1 MHRAWV
7 LLLGLLGCSL
17 ALGARA
23 QQATE
28 IYKCT
33 DPSGRPLYT
42 SDKRDTAGKKCELV
56 SRQVNVMP
64 SQGATQSPGATQ
76 SRSGRSSEGG
86 AFPRESSDQ
95 RASAKDRQ
103 REILQKELAT
113 EQQALARAKQELAQ
127 AESVRMGD
135 ERNYAKVLERLQPLK
150 DSVETHEKNI
160 QALQRELGNLN
171 R

>member
-1 MHRAWV
+1 MHGAWV
-7 LLLGLLGCSL
+7 LVLGLLGCSL
-17 ALGARA
+17 ALDARA
-23 QQATE
+23 QTTE

-42 SDKRDTAGKKCELV
+42 SDKRETAGKKCELV

-64 SQGATQSPGATQ
+64 SQGATQSPRG
-76 SRSGRSSEGG
+76 GRGGEG

-113 EQQALARAKQELAQ
+113 EQASLARARQELAQ
-127 AESVRMGD
+127 AESIRSGD
-135 ERNYAKVLERLQPLK
+135 ERNYARVLERLQPLK
-150 DSVETHEKNI
+150 DTVETHEKNI

>member
-7 LLLGLLGCSL
+7 PVLGLLGCSL
-17 ALGARA
+17 ALDARA
-23 QQATE
+23 QTTE

-33 DPSGRPLYT
+33 DASGRPLYT
-42 SDKRDTAGKKCELV
+42 SDKRETAGKKCELV

-64 SQGATQSPGATQ
+64 SQGATQSRG
-76 SRSGRSSEGG
+76 GRGG
-86 AFPRESSDQ
+86 DGTAFPRESSDQ

-113 EQQALARAKQELAQ
+113 EQEALSRARQELAQ
-127 AESVRMGD
+127 AESIREGG
-135 ERNYAKVLERLQPLK
+135 ERNYARVQERLQPLK
-150 DSVETHEKNI
+150 ESVETHEKNI

>member
-1 MHRAWV
+1 MYRAWV
-7 LLLGLLGCSL
+7 LASAFLGCSL
-17 ALGARA
+17 ASDARA
-23 QQATE
+23 QATE

-33 DPSGRPLYT
+33 DASGRPLYT
-42 SDKRDTAGKKCELV
+42 SDKRDMAGKKCELV

-64 SQGATQSPGATQ
+64 SQGSTQGATQ
-76 SRSGRSSEGG
+76 SRGARGGEG
-86 AFPRESSDQ
+86 ASFPRESSDQ

-113 EQQALARAKQELAQ
+113 EQESLARARQELAQ
-127 AESVRMGD
+127 AESTRSGD
-135 ERNYAKVLERLQPLK
+135 ERNYARVLERLQPLK

-160 QALQRELGNLN
+160 QALQRELGNLS

>member
-1 MHRAWV
+1 VHRAWV
-7 LLLGLLGCSL
+7 PVLGLLGCSL
-17 ALGARA
+17 ALDARA
-23 QQATE
+23 QTTE

-42 SDKRDTAGKKCELV
+42 SDKRETAGKKCELV

-64 SQGATQSPGATQ
+64 SQGATQSSRERRGGEGAA
-76 SRSGRSSEGG
+76 

-113 EQQALARAKQELAQ
+113 EQEALKRARQELAQ
-127 AESVRMGD
+127 AESIREGG
-135 ERNYAKVLERLQPLK
+135 ERNYARVQERLQPFK
-150 DSVETHEKNI
+150 ESVETHEKNI

>member
-7 LLLGLLGCSL
+7 LVLGLLGCSL
-17 ALGARA
+17 ALDARA
-23 QQATE
+23 QTTE

-42 SDKRDTAGKKCELV
+42 SDKRETTGKKCELV

-64 SQGATQSPGATQ
+64 SQGATQSSRGGRGA
-76 SRSGRSSEGG
+76 EGN

-113 EQQALARAKQELAQ
+113 EQEALNRARQELAQ
-127 AESVRMGD
+127 AESIREGG
-135 ERNYAKVLERLQPLK
+135 ERNYARVQERLQPLK
-150 DSVETHEKNI
+150 ESVETHEKNI

>member
-1 MHRAWV
+1 M
-7 LLLGLLGCSL
+7 LGLLGCSL
-17 ALGARA
+17 ALEARA

-64 SQGATQSPGATQ
+64 SQGATQGATQ
-76 SRSGRSSEGG
+76 SSRGGRGSDGT

-103 REILQKELAT
+103 REILQKELAN
-113 EQQALARAKQELAQ
+113 EQASLARAREELAQ
-127 AESVRMGD
+127 AESTRSGD

>member
-7 LLLGLLGCSL
+7 SALALLGFSL
-17 ALGARA
+17 ALDAHA
-23 QQATE
+23 QATE

-64 SQGATQSPGATQ
+64 SQGATQS
-76 SRSGRSSEGG
+76 RERRGG
-86 AFPRESSDQ
+86 EAAAAFPRESSDQ

-113 EQQALARAKQELAQ
+113 EQASLARARQELAQ
-127 AESVRMGD
+127 AESIRMGD
-135 ERNYAKVLERLQPLK
+135 ERNYARVQERLQPLK
-150 DSVETHEKNI
+150 ESVETHEKNI

>member
-7 LLLGLLGCSL
+7 PVLGLLGCSL
-17 ALGARA
+17 ALDARA
-23 QQATE
+23 QTTE

-33 DPSGRPLYT
+33 DASGRPLYT
-42 SDKRDTAGKKCELV
+42 SDKRDMAGKKCELV

-64 SQGATQSPGATQ
+64 SQGATQSRERRGGEGAA
-76 SRSGRSSEGG
+76 
-86 AFPRESSDQ
+86 AFPRESPDQ

-113 EQQALARAKQELAQ
+113 EQEALARARQDLAQ
-127 AESVRMGD
+127 AESIRSGD

>member
-1 MHRAWV
+1 MLRAWV
-7 LLLGLLGCSL
+7 PVLVLLGCWL
-17 ALGARA
+17 ALDARA
-23 QQATE
+23 QTTE

-33 DPSGRPLYT
+33 DASGRPLYT

-64 SQGATQSPGATQ
+64 SQGATQSRGG
-76 SRSGRSSEGG
+76 RSGEGT

-113 EQQALARAKQELAQ
+113 EQEALARARQELAQ
-127 AESVRMGD
+127 AESTRSGD
-135 ERNYAKVLERLQPLK
+135 ERNYARVLERLQPFK

>member
-7 LLLGLLGCSL
+7 LVLGLLGCSL
-17 ALGARA
+17 ALDARA
-23 QQATE
+23 QTTE

-33 DPSGRPLYT
+33 DASGRPLYT
-42 SDKRDTAGKKCELV
+42 SDKRETTGKKCELV

-64 SQGATQSPGATQ
+64 SQGATQS
-76 SRSGRSSEGG
+76 SRGGRGGEGT

-103 REILQKELAT
+103 REILQKELVT
-113 EQQALARAKQELAQ
+113 EQEALARAKQELAQ
-127 AESVRMGD
+127 AESVREGG
-135 ERNYAKVLERLQPLK
+135 ERNYARVLERLQPLK

>member
-7 LLLGLLGCSL
+7 PVLGLLGCSL
-17 ALGARA
+17 ALDARA
-23 QQATE
+23 QTTE

-33 DPSGRPLYT
+33 DASGRPLYT
-42 SDKRDTAGKKCELV
+42 SDKREVAGKKCELV

-64 SQGATQSPGATQ
+64 SQGATQS
-76 SRSGRSSEGG
+76 SRGGRGGEGT

-103 REILQKELAT
+103 REILQKELAS
-113 EQQALARAKQELAQ
+113 EQESLARARQELAQ
-127 AESVRMGD
+127 AESSRSGD

>member
-7 LLLGLLGCSL
+7 PVLGLLGCSL
-17 ALGARA
+17 ALDARA
-23 QQATE
+23 QTTE

-33 DPSGRPLYT
+33 DASGRPLYT
-42 SDKRDTAGKKCELV
+42 SDKRETAGKKCELV

-64 SQGATQSPGATQ
+64 SQGSTQGATQ
-76 SRSGRSSEGG
+76 SRGGRGGEGAA

-103 REILQKELAT
+103 REILEKELAT
-113 EQQALARAKQELAQ
+113 EQDALNRARQELAQ
-127 AESVRMGD
+127 AESIREGG
-135 ERNYAKVLERLQPLK
+135 ERNYARVQERLQPLK

>member
-1 MHRAWV
+1 MVRAWV
-7 LLLGLLGCSL
+7 LASVFLGCFL
-17 ALGARA
+17 ALDAHA
-23 QQATE
+23 QTTE

-33 DPSGRPLYT
+33 DASGRPLYT

-64 SQGATQSPGATQ
+64 SQGATQGATQ
-76 SRSGRSSEGG
+76 SSRGGRGGEGAA

-113 EQQALARAKQELAQ
+113 EQEALGRARRELAQ
-127 AESVRMGD
+127 AESIRMGD

-160 QALQRELGNLN
+160 AALQRELGNLN

>member
-7 LLLGLLGCSL
+7 PALVLLGCSL

-23 QQATE
+23 QTTE

-33 DPSGRPLYT
+33 DASGRPLYT

-64 SQGATQSPGATQ
+64 SQGSTQSQGATQ
-76 SRSGRSSEGG
+76 SRRSGEG
-86 AFPRESSDQ
+86 ATFPRESSDQ

-113 EQQALARAKQELAQ
+113 EQEALARARQELAQ

>member
-7 LLLGLLGCSL
+7 PVLGLLGCFL
-17 ALGARA
+17 ALDARA
-23 QQATE
+23 QATE

-33 DPSGRPLYT
+33 DASGRPLYT
-42 SDKRDTAGKKCELV
+42 SDKRDMAGKKCELV

-64 SQGATQSPGATQ
+64 SQGATQSRERRGNEGAA
-76 SRSGRSSEGG
+76 
-86 AFPRESSDQ
+86 AFPRESPDQ

-113 EQQALARAKQELAQ
+113 EQQALNRARQELAQ
-127 AESVRMGD
+127 AESIREGG
-135 ERNYAKVLERLQPLK
+135 ERNYARVQERLQPFK
-150 DSVETHEKNI
+150 ESVETHEKNI

>member
-7 LLLGLLGCSL
+7 PVLGLLGCSL
-17 ALGARA
+17 ALDARA
-23 QQATE
+23 QTTE

-33 DPSGRPLYT
+33 DASGRPLYT
-42 SDKRDTAGKKCELV
+42 SDKRDMSGKKCELV

-64 SQGATQSPGATQ
+64 SQGATQSRGA
-76 SRSGRSSEGG
+76 RGAEGQ
-86 AFPRESSDQ
+86 AFPRESPDQ

-113 EQQALARAKQELAQ
+113 EQDALKRARQELAQ
-127 AESVRMGD
+127 AESVREGG
-135 ERNYAKVLERLQPLK
+135 ERNYARVQERLQPFK
-150 DSVETHEKNI
+150 ESVETHEKNI
-160 QALQRELGNLN
+160 QALQRELANLN

>member
-1 MHRAWV
+1 
-7 LLLGLLGCSL
+7 LD
-17 ALGARA
+17 ARA
-23 QQATE
+23 QTTE

-33 DPSGRPLYT
+33 DASGRPLYT
-42 SDKRDTAGKKCELV
+42 SDKRETAGKKCELV

-64 SQGATQSPGATQ
+64 SQGSTQGATQ
-76 SRSGRSSEGG
+76 SRGGRGGEGAG
-86 AFPRESSDQ
+86 TFPRESSDQ

-113 EQQALARAKQELAQ
+113 EQDALNRARQELAQ
-127 AESVRMGD
+127 AESIREGG
-135 ERNYAKVLERLQPLK
+135 ERNYARVQERLQPLK
-150 DSVETHEKNI
+150 ESVETHEKNI

>member
-7 LLLGLLGCSL
+7 PVLGLLGCSL
-17 ALGARA
+17 ALDARA
-23 QQATE
+23 QTTE

-33 DPSGRPLYT
+33 DASGRPLYT
-42 SDKRDTAGKKCELV
+42 SDKRETSGKKCELV

-64 SQGATQSPGATQ
+64 SQGATQSATPSSRERRGGEGAA
-76 SRSGRSSEGG
+76 G
-86 AFPRESSDQ
+86 FPRESSDQ

-113 EQQALARAKQELAQ
+113 EQEALNRARQELAQ
-127 AESVRMGD
+127 AESIREGG
-135 ERNYAKVLERLQPLK
+135 ERNYARVQERLQPLK
-150 DSVETHEKNI
+150 ESVETHEKNI

>member
-7 LLLGLLGCSL
+7 LVLGLLGCSL
-17 ALGARA
+17 ALDARA
-23 QQATE
+23 QTTE

-33 DPSGRPLYT
+33 DASGRPLYT
-42 SDKRDTAGKKCELV
+42 SDKRETAGKKCELV

-64 SQGATQSPGATQ
+64 SQGSTQGATQ
-76 SRSGRSSEGG
+76 SRGGRGGEGAG
-86 AFPRESSDQ
+86 TFPRESSDQ

-113 EQQALARAKQELAQ
+113 EQDALNRARQELAQ
-127 AESVRMGD
+127 AESIREGG
-135 ERNYAKVLERLQPLK
+135 ERNYARVQERLQPLK
-150 DSVETHEKNI
+150 ESVETHEKNI

>member
-1 MHRAWV
+1 MYRAWV
-7 LLLGLLGCSL
+7 LASAFLGCSL
-17 ALGARA
+17 ALDARA
-23 QQATE
+23 QATE

-33 DPSGRPLYT
+33 DASGRPLYT
-42 SDKRDTAGKKCELV
+42 SDKRDMAGKKCELV

-64 SQGATQSPGATQ
+64 SQGATQS
-76 SRSGRSSEGG
+76 SRGGRGGEGPA

-113 EQQALARAKQELAQ
+113 EQEALSRARQELAQ
-127 AESVRMGD
+127 AESTRSGD

>member
-1 MHRAWV
+1 MPRAWGPV
-7 LLLGLLGCSL
+7 LVFLGCSL
-17 ALGARA
+17 ALDARA
-23 QQATE
+23 QTTE

-33 DPSGRPLYT
+33 DATGRPLYT

-64 SQGATQSPGATQ
+64 SQGSTQGATQ
-76 SRSGRSSEGG
+76 SRGARGGEGT

-113 EQQALARAKQELAQ
+113 EQEALARARQELAQ
-127 AESVRMGD
+127 AESVRSGD
-135 ERNYAKVLERLQPLK
+135 ERNYARVLERLQPLK
-150 DSVETHEKNI
+150 ESVETHEKNI

>member
-1 MHRAWV
+1 MYRAWV
-7 LLLGLLGCSL
+7 LASAFLGCSL
-17 ALGARA
+17 ALDARA
-23 QQATE
+23 QATE

-33 DPSGRPLYT
+33 DASGRPLYT
-42 SDKRDTAGKKCELV
+42 SDKRDMAGKKCDLV

-64 SQGATQSPGATQ
+64 SQGSTQGATQ
-76 SRSGRSSEGG
+76 SRGARGGEGAA

-103 REILQKELAT
+103 REILQKELVT
-113 EQQALARAKQELAQ
+113 EQEALARAKQELAQ
-127 AESVRMGD
+127 AESIRTGD
-135 ERNYAKVLERLQPLK
+135 ERNYARVLERLQPLK